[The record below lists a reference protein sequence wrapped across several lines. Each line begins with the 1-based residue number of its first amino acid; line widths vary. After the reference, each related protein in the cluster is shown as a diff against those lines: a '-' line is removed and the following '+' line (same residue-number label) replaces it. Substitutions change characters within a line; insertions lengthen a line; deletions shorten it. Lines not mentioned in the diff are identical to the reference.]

1 MFHRFHQRITLPALA
16 LTVLPLSMTSA
27 QITEADVFI
36 RSRSRDQLVTSAAVR
51 QLFRNGETPPVI
63 LPVGCRRSDDSAWR
77 RRRPQSE
84 PFGAED
90 KGAEDNIPSIPEP
103 MVFDLVRGLGAH
115 RGEFEINVLGEF
127 PLSTGG
133 GPAPP
138 GFDPFGLAPSSEDQ
152 DGIEWAPEVEYAVCD
167 GFALEFELPYENST
181 LEAYKFAAQLTFG
194 TALDNRFIDGMQV
207 IVEPDI
213 NREVWDLT
221 FLYLAG
227 MQFDETWSVLGMIGA
242 RPEIE
247 EGIGLQHTDGI
258 FNLTVF
264 ADVDH
269 STTVALESNLTF
281 GESERTSLLLIPQID
296 REITDNIEIQIGAG
310 VGFSEEGTE
319 PLAAARLI
327 YSR

>member
-1 MFHRFHQRITLPALA
+1 MLHRSNQRILIAA
-16 LTVLPLSMTSA
+16 LTVLTLPLPAASA
-27 QITEADVFI
+27 GLPDARAFIQGSSDSPWLMPPADTQPLRTI
-36 RSRSRDQLVTSAAVR
+36 DA
-51 QLFRNGETPPVI
+51 
-63 LPVGCRRSDDSAWR
+63 DSAIVPVSFRRTGGDSWR
-77 RRRPQSE
+77 RQYRQSE

-90 KGAEDNIPSIPEP
+90 KGAEDNMPSIPEP

-115 RGEFEINVLGEF
+115 RGEFEVNVLSEF

-133 GPAPP
+133 GDAPP
-138 GFDPFGLAPSSEDQ
+138 GFDPFGLTPSSEDQ

-207 IVEPDI
+207 IVEPDT
-213 NREVWDLT
+213 NREMWDLT

-227 MQFDETWSVLGMIGA
+227 MQFNQTWSVLGMIGA

-247 EGIGLQHTDGI
+247 EGIGVQHTDGL

-264 ADVDH
+264 ADIDDF
-269 STTVALESNLTF
+269 TTVALESNLTF
-281 GESERTSLLLIPQID
+281 GESERTSLLLIPQVN
-296 REITDNIEIQIGAG
+296 REITDNIEIQAGVG
-310 VGFSEEGTE
+310 VGFSDEGTE
-319 PLAAARLI
+319 PLAAVRLI